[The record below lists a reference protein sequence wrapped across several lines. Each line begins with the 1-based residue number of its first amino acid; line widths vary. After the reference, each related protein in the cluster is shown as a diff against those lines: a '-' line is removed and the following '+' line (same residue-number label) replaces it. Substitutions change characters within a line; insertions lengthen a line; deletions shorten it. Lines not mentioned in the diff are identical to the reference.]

1 MPLFEFVCNNCE
13 RPFEEL
19 VRSTGAIAEVTCPN
33 CGSPQV
39 KKKLSTF
46 ASRASGSSFSFGSAS
61 SSAASCGSGST

>member
-1 MPLFEFVCNNCE
+1 MPLFEFVCSNCD

-19 VRSTGAIAEVTCPN
+19 VRNSGVVSEVTCPN

-46 ASRASGSSFSFGSAS
+46 ASRGAGSSFSFGSS
-61 SSAASCGSGST
+61 SSAAACNTGGG